1 MKDAYTKL
9 MVQQHT
15 TPEGDAAFYKKLENE
30 LSIREKRIR
39 EKLVYIILMK

>member
-15 TPEGDAAFYKKLENE
+15 SADADAVFLKSWKVPENNTRAFGKWRSQLPAFC
-30 LSIREKRIR
+30 
-39 EKLVYIILMK
+39 